1 LEIALV
7 PKRKVPGQ
15 YPGLFLFTNAARMMR
30 PVINLAVQQI
40 ELIGTFEQIYM
51 DICVLPEEAYPGVNI
66 HYVFCKYTLLFL
78 LSLYLMIKKNYSFLL
93 VNNSS
98 RSESDNHLQ
107 QFS

>member
-1 LEIALV
+1 
-7 PKRKVPGQ
+7 
-15 YPGLFLFTNAARMMR
+15 MMR

-66 HYVFCKYTLLFL
+66 HYVFFVLFL

-107 QFS
+107 